1 VLVFHHGTPGSGS
14 GYRIVEEPA
23 HERGLRVVWMS
34 RPGYG
39 DSSRQ
44 PGRSVVDVVPDTA
57 EVLDALGVHTC
68 SVGGGSSDGPHALAC
83 AAHLDPAKAV
93 LVVSMVGIVCHLAAG
108 FLYLLMASGAATAM
122 MITTHSSV

>member
-1 VLVFHHGTPGSGS
+1 MDNIELSDGRRLEIRVTGPEDGPVLVFHHGTPGSAR

-44 PGRSVVDVVPDTA
+44 PGRSVVNVVSDTA
-57 EVLDALGVHTC
+57 EVLDALGVDARVCRRRIERWAPRPRLRHA
-68 SVGGGSSDGPHALAC
+68 SRSSQSSISGQQPC
-83 AAHLDPAKAV
+83 A
-93 LVVSMVGIVCHLAAG
+93 
-108 FLYLLMASGAATAM
+108 F
-122 MITTHSSV
+122 